1 MLDDFYL
8 AAICAVIPG
17 LGRAKLPKL
26 IKYLGSA
33 KNVFT
38 ASDMDLFEPHLL
50 TNNQIANFLSGR
62 DLSLPEKLEHFCYT
76 QEVNLITYHSDAY
89 PQCLRE
95 INGAPLVLYV
105 KGRLPKEQYSLAVVG
120 SRAASVYGLRVAR
133 YFASYLAAEN
143 IPIISGGAR
152 GVDAKAHEACIQAG
166 GRTVAVLGCGVDRV
180 YPPEHKRLYQE
191 IVASGGALV
200 TEFPPG
206 TPPLANNFPARNR
219 IIAGLSQGILVA
231 EAAKRSGAIITA
243 NLAVDAGRDVFCV
256 PGNIFDGTSLGCHEL
271 IRTGAKLVDTPQDIL
286 EEYRSWQTT
295 QRNVFAQQDIFA
307 AAEIP
312 QPNTAATANV
322 SEFGQ
327 SLLALLQGGALSL
340 EELMEQSRADFATI
354 SMELLDLQVAN
365 LVAVDKA
372 QRYYRR

>member
-1 MLDDFYL
+1 M
-8 AAICAVIPG
+8 
-17 LGRAKLPKL
+17 
-26 IKYLGSA
+26 
-33 KNVFT
+33 
-38 ASDMDLFEPHLL
+38 
-50 TNNQIANFLSGR
+50 
-62 DLSLPEKLEHFCYT
+62 
-76 QEVNLITYHSDAY
+76 
-89 PQCLRE
+89 
-95 INGAPLVLYV
+95 
-105 KGRLPKEQYSLAVVG
+105 
-120 SRAASVYGLRVAR
+120 
-133 YFASYLAAEN
+133 
-143 IPIISGGAR
+143 
-152 GVDAKAHEACIQAG
+152 DAKAHEACIQAG

>member
-1 MLDDFYL
+1 M
-8 AAICAVIPG
+8 
-17 LGRAKLPKL
+17 
-26 IKYLGSA
+26 
-33 KNVFT
+33 
-38 ASDMDLFEPHLL
+38 
-50 TNNQIANFLSGR
+50 
-62 DLSLPEKLEHFCYT
+62 
-76 QEVNLITYHSDAY
+76 
-89 PQCLRE
+89 
-95 INGAPLVLYV
+95 
-105 KGRLPKEQYSLAVVG
+105 
-120 SRAASVYGLRVAR
+120 
-133 YFASYLAAEN
+133 
-143 IPIISGGAR
+143 
-152 GVDAKAHEACIQAG
+152 
-166 GRTVAVLGCGVDRV
+166 
-180 YPPEHKRLYQE
+180 
-191 IVASGGALV
+191 
-200 TEFPPG
+200 
-206 TPPLANNFPARNR
+206 
-219 IIAGLSQGILVA
+219 
-231 EAAKRSGAIITA
+231 
-243 NLAVDAGRDVFCV
+243 DAGRDVFCV

-312 QPNTAATANV
+312 QPNIAATANV

>member
-50 TNNQIANFLSGR
+50 TNNQIANFLAGR

-271 IRTGAKLVDTPQDIL
+271 IRTGAKLVDTPQDI
-286 EEYRSWQTT
+286 
-295 QRNVFAQQDIFA
+295 FA

>member
-1 MLDDFYL
+1 M
-8 AAICAVIPG
+8 
-17 LGRAKLPKL
+17 
-26 IKYLGSA
+26 
-33 KNVFT
+33 
-38 ASDMDLFEPHLL
+38 
-50 TNNQIANFLSGR
+50 
-62 DLSLPEKLEHFCYT
+62 
-76 QEVNLITYHSDAY
+76 
-89 PQCLRE
+89 
-95 INGAPLVLYV
+95 
-105 KGRLPKEQYSLAVVG
+105 
-120 SRAASVYGLRVAR
+120 
-133 YFASYLAAEN
+133 
-143 IPIISGGAR
+143 
-152 GVDAKAHEACIQAG
+152 DAKAHEACIQAG

-180 YPPEHKRLYQE
+180 YPPDHKRLYQE

-312 QPNTAATANV
+312 QPNIAATANV
-322 SEFGQ
+322 SEVGQ

>member
-1 MLDDFYL
+1 M
-8 AAICAVIPG
+8 
-17 LGRAKLPKL
+17 
-26 IKYLGSA
+26 
-33 KNVFT
+33 
-38 ASDMDLFEPHLL
+38 
-50 TNNQIANFLSGR
+50 
-62 DLSLPEKLEHFCYT
+62 
-76 QEVNLITYHSDAY
+76 
-89 PQCLRE
+89 
-95 INGAPLVLYV
+95 
-105 KGRLPKEQYSLAVVG
+105 
-120 SRAASVYGLRVAR
+120 
-133 YFASYLAAEN
+133 
-143 IPIISGGAR
+143 
-152 GVDAKAHEACIQAG
+152 DAKAHEACIQAG

-271 IRTGAKLVDTPQDIL
+271 IRTGAKIVDTPQDIL

-312 QPNTAATANV
+312 QPNIAATANV

>member
-1 MLDDFYL
+1 M
-8 AAICAVIPG
+8 
-17 LGRAKLPKL
+17 
-26 IKYLGSA
+26 
-33 KNVFT
+33 
-38 ASDMDLFEPHLL
+38 
-50 TNNQIANFLSGR
+50 
-62 DLSLPEKLEHFCYT
+62 
-76 QEVNLITYHSDAY
+76 
-89 PQCLRE
+89 
-95 INGAPLVLYV
+95 
-105 KGRLPKEQYSLAVVG
+105 
-120 SRAASVYGLRVAR
+120 
-133 YFASYLAAEN
+133 
-143 IPIISGGAR
+143 
-152 GVDAKAHEACIQAG
+152 
-166 GRTVAVLGCGVDRV
+166 
-180 YPPEHKRLYQE
+180 
-191 IVASGGALV
+191 
-200 TEFPPG
+200 
-206 TPPLANNFPARNR
+206 
-219 IIAGLSQGILVA
+219 
-231 EAAKRSGAIITA
+231 
-243 NLAVDAGRDVFCV
+243 DAGRDVFCV

-295 QRNVFAQQDIFA
+295 QRNVFA